1 MKYEDLPDFPLV
13 SMTLR
18 KTAVSVKCK
27 GKSVYQTARHSHD
40 RIQCQI
46 EVRLLMDGFQI
57 PDCRESKRV
66 TEKPDLRTRMSLEN
80 LFFLFTAD

>member
-18 KTAVSVKCK
+18 KTAVSVNRK

-40 RIQCQI
+40 RIQC
-46 EVRLLMDGFQI
+46 LMDGFQI
-57 PDCRESKRV
+57 PNCRESKRV
-66 TEKPDLRTRMSLEN
+66 TEKTDLRTRMSLEN